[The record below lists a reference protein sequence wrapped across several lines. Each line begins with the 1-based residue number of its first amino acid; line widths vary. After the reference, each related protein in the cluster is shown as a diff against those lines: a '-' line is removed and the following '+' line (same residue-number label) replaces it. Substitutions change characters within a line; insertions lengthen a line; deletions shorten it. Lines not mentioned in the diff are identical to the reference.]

1 MLEAWN
7 LALDDLEERL
17 RAGEEVD
24 LARTARIAL
33 CSEHHFKRMFSYL
46 SGVPL
51 AEYIRR
57 RRLTLAGE
65 ELLERDVK
73 VIDVAL
79 KYGYTS
85 PDAFARAFQAQHGA
99 TPSGARAAG
108 IQLKA
113 YPRMTFHLSL
123 RGGMEMKVRI
133 VERGAFR
140 IVGLGRRVPIQ
151 FDGVNPAIQSMWE
164 SLTPAGMAELKA
176 LADGEPTGL
185 VSASTNF
192 SEERM
197 EEKGEL
203 DHHIGAAT
211 TRPAPAG
218 WDALEVAASTWAVFE
233 AVGAFPVALQNVWGR
248 IYAEWFPSSGYEL
261 VPGPEL
267 LWNESADTSKP
278 DFRSEIWIPVRRSAG
293 AEGGTAS

>member
-1 MLEAWN
+1 MGMLEAWN

-17 RAGEEVD
+17 FAGEQID

-57 RRLTLAGE
+57 RRLTLAAD
-65 ELLERDVK
+65 ELRQRGAK
-73 VIDVAL
+73 VIDVAV
-79 KYGYTS
+79 KHGYAS

-99 TPSGARAAG
+99 TPSEARSG
-108 IQLKA
+108 GVQLKA
-113 YPRMTFHLSL
+113 FPRMTFHLSL

-133 VERGAFR
+133 VEKGAFR

-151 FDGVNPAIQSMWE
+151 FEGVNPAIQEMWG
-164 SLTPAGMAELKA
+164 SLTPEGVAELKA
-176 LADGEPTGL
+176 LSDGEPSGL

-211 TRPAPAG
+211 TRSAPAG
-218 WDALEVAASTWAVFE
+218 WQTLEVASSTWAVFE
-233 AVGAFPVALQNVWGR
+233 AVGAFPAALQNVWGR
-248 IYAEWFPSSGYEL
+248 IYSEWFPSSGYEL
-261 VPGPEL
+261 VPGPEM

-278 DFRSEIWIPVRRSAG
+278 DYRSEIWIPVRRP
-293 AEGGTAS
+293 AEARG